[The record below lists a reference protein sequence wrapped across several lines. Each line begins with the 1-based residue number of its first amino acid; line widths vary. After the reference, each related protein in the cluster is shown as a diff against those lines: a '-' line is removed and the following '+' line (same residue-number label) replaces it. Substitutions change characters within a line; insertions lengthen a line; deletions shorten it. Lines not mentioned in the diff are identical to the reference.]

1 MGRRRAPNATRIF
14 RIPVEISLGLPSPTD
29 RESPS
34 RESSANPR
42 NPRSTTFFINDCRV
56 LSQARIRPRESIC
69 EDPHESFARLIR
81 KDDLVMRDHQPN
93 ETPGNQQLAP
103 LLTLTEAADYL
114 RLTPKAIYAQRHR
127 GDKPGA
133 LGIRIGRKVVY
144 RLSDIERFLDEQLAK
159 AQVSV
164 DQYD

>member
-1 MGRRRAPNATRIF
+1 
-14 RIPVEISLGLPSPTD
+14 
-29 RESPS
+29 
-34 RESSANPR
+34 
-42 NPRSTTFFINDCRV
+42 
-56 LSQARIRPRESIC
+56 
-69 EDPHESFARLIR
+69 
-81 KDDLVMRDHQPN
+81 MRDHQPN
-93 ETPGNQQLAP
+93 ETPGNQQFAP

-159 AQVSV
+159 AQVSLV
-164 DQYD
+164 QYD